1 MTRVWSIGGSRRV
14 QRWGQITEYR
24 VQSTE
29 YREDNKGGIHA
40 GINSTPS
47 TNDCIT
53 NFIME
58 TPPKEA
64 STSQYVLG
72 VAFALIWMCIAGWIS
87 FGLFFVSV
95 MVAGSNK
102 AAHHPDGEIIGKL
115 LMLFILL
122 GAGLITFAG
131 FAKKWEIFRWM
142 MGGGLVLLA
151 VAFLLFNMILN

>member
-1 MTRVWSIGGSRRV
+1 
-14 QRWGQITEYR
+14 
-24 VQSTE
+24 
-29 YREDNKGGIHA
+29 
-40 GINSTPS
+40 
-47 TNDCIT
+47 
-53 NFIME
+53 ME

-72 VAFALIWMCIAGWIS
+72 AAFALIWMCITGFIS

-95 MVAGSNK
+95 MVAGSNN
-102 AAHHPDGEIIGKL
+102 AAHHPDGETIGKL

-142 MGGGLVLLA
+142 IGGGLVLLA
-151 VAFLLFNMILN
+151 VAFLLFNMILS

>member
-1 MTRVWSIGGSRRV
+1 MQNGAELLWKSGKVDSEFRVR
-14 QRWGQITEYR
+14 
-24 VQSTE
+24 STE
-29 YREDNKGGIHA
+29 KTTKGGVQG

-72 VAFALIWMCIAGWIS
+72 VAFALIWMCITGLMS
-87 FGLFFVSV
+87 FVLFFISLLVAVSE
-95 MVAGSNK
+95 K
-102 AAHHPDGEIIGKL
+102 AAHHPDGETIGTL
-115 LMLFILL
+115 LMLFFLL

-142 MGGGLVLLA
+142 IGGGLVLLA